1 MYFTIS
7 VSIHLSERSKCEAPV
22 HVSARKCHIAIFGT
36 QTEVGIRIYA
46 AVSLSI
52 RYEPYSA
59 MTSIPNEC
67 IHFLNGVFDLVERIR
82 GFDSQF

>member
-1 MYFTIS
+1 
-7 VSIHLSERSKCEAPV
+7 
-22 HVSARKCHIAIFGT
+22 
-36 QTEVGIRIYA
+36 
-46 AVSLSI
+46 
-52 RYEPYSA
+52 

>member
-1 MYFTIS
+1 MEPNQSMNVILWVRIRVYFTIS

-22 HVSARKCHIAIFGT
+22 HVSARKCHIAILGT

-52 RYEPYSA
+52 RYEP
-59 MTSIPNEC
+59 
-67 IHFLNGVFDLVERIR
+67 
-82 GFDSQF
+82 